1 MRGWFFFKLR
11 KIRRLECEWY
21 YLLDEYI
28 QFAKETFTIDNIQCL
43 SLEEAQFPEQFFDV
57 VTLWDLIEHLP
68 HPLHELKKINRL
80 LKPGGHLAIWTPNVK
95 NSVFMKERWTGYIT
109 YQHLYFFSLKTL
121 GQLLKRAG
129 FKIVFYKT
137 DKTKKGL
144 FVPKE
149 SLKFS
154 EFKKPKSTIGRLWF
168 SVKRDLKNLLNPMT
182 YMDPLFN
189 MRGYGFNLLIIA
201 VKDSNNN

>member
-1 MRGWFFFKLR
+1 MFPLR
-11 KIRRLECEWY
+11 
-21 YLLDEYI
+21 
-28 QFAKETFTIDNIQCL
+28 
-43 SLEEAQFPEQFFDV
+43 
-57 VTLWDLIEHLP
+57 DL
-68 HPLHELKKINRL
+68 KNINRL
-80 LKPGGHLAIWTPNVK
+80 IKPGGHLAIWTPNVK
-95 NSVFMKERWTGYIT
+95 NSIFMKERWVGYIT
-109 YQHLYFFSLKTL
+109 CQHLYFFSLKTL
-121 GQLLKRAG
+121 EQLLERAG
-129 FKIVFYKT
+129 FKIVFHKT

-149 SLKFS
+149 SLEFS